1 MTEQNRTK
9 DETDYEAE
17 ATQGGEMNQD
27 AGVGDAGA
35 PEAAE
40 ADSPEQM
47 AAELA
52 KAREQA
58 EENWAMYLRAR
69 AELDN
74 VRRRAERDMENM
86 RRYALEKFVAELL
99 AVRDSMEMGVEAAAD
114 GKGNLEALRDGVELT
129 YRQFMGVLEKFGV
142 REINPVGEP
151 FDPDWHE
158 AVSAQPS
165 EDAEPDTVVA
175 VMQKGY
181 AINDR
186 LVRPARVIVAKA
198 PDG

>member
-1 MTEQNRTK
+1 
-9 DETDYEAE
+9 
-17 ATQGGEMNQD
+17 
-27 AGVGDAGA
+27 
-35 PEAAE
+35 
-40 ADSPEQM
+40 
-47 AAELA
+47 
-52 KAREQA
+52 
-58 EENWAMYLRAR
+58 MYLRAR

-74 VRRRAERDMENM
+74 VRRRTERDMENM

-114 GKGNLEALRDGVELT
+114 DKGNLQALRDGVELT

-142 REINPVGEP
+142 QEINPVGEP

>member
-1 MTEQNRTK
+1 
-9 DETDYEAE
+9 
-17 ATQGGEMNQD
+17 
-27 AGVGDAGA
+27 
-35 PEAAE
+35 
-40 ADSPEQM
+40 
-47 AAELA
+47 
-52 KAREQA
+52 
-58 EENWAMYLRAR
+58 MYLRAR

>member
-9 DETDYEAE
+9 DETGYEAE
-17 ATQGGEMNQD
+17 ATYGGEMNQD
-27 AGVGDAGA
+27 ADIGDADA
-35 PEAAE
+35 PEAA
-40 ADSPEQM
+40 DVGSPEQM

-74 VRRRAERDMENM
+74 VRRRTERDMENM

-142 REINPVGEP
+142 REINPLGEP

-198 PDG
+198 ADG

>member
-1 MTEQNRTK
+1 MTEQDRTK
-9 DETDYEAE
+9 NGTDDEA
-17 ATQGGEMNQD
+17 AD
-27 AGVGDAGA
+27 AIDGGVGDAGA
-35 PEAAE
+35 SDATVES
-40 ADSPEQM
+40 DTPEQM
-47 AAELA
+47 AIALA

-74 VRRRAERDMENM
+74 VRRRAERDRENM
-86 RRYALEKFVAELL
+86 RRYALEQFVAELL

-114 GKGNLEALRDGVELT
+114 GKGNLEALREGVALT
-129 YRQFMGVLEKFGV
+129 YRQLMGVLEKFGV
-142 REINPVGEP
+142 QEINPVGEP

-165 EDAEPDTVVA
+165 EDAEPNTVLA

-186 LVRPARVIVAKA
+186 LVRPARVIVAKT

>member
-9 DETDYEAE
+9 DEADYEAE

-27 AGVGDAGA
+27 AGVGDADA
-35 PEAAE
+35 PEAG
-40 ADSPEQM
+40 SPEQM

-86 RRYALEKFVAELL
+86 RRYALEKFVGELL
-99 AVRDSMEMGVEAAAD
+99 AVRDSMEMGVEATAD

>member
-9 DETDYEAE
+9 DEAE

-27 AGVGDAGA
+27 AGVGDADA

-40 ADSPEQM
+40 TGSPEQM

-114 GKGNLEALRDGVELT
+114 DKGNLEALRDGVELT

-165 EDAEPDTVVA
+165 EEAEPDTVVA